1 MSERLSKPPCRCR
14 PTRQGI
20 VLVDG
25 SQFVPAM
32 ETMLK
37 LFDPHRRWFEE
48 MFSVKS
54 NAAVV
59 ASVVERAERLP
70 RSLGEKLLLDMLRYD
85 VGPPHHLLA
94 DLRVPAMAV
103 QHLQQRTA

>member
-85 VGPPHHLLA
+85 VGPPHHLPSRSA
-94 DLRVPAMAV
+94 CAGYGCAN
-103 QHLQQRTA
+103 LQQRTA